1 MDIDK
6 TEFIDDFIEDMNDL
20 MSNAEISLKKLEDN
34 HSLDLINELFRVAHS
49 IKGMSASMEFKRLEM
64 LTHKIEDLMYV
75 VRDGTLEFSQDI
87 LEILQI
93 GFAFLNELFTSVK
106 LSGVED
112 CVRVTQQ
119 VGAMLDVHDP
129 ISGEYALEVSSPGW
143 DRPFFQL
150 SQMSGYIGHQVA
162 LRLIAAVENRRK
174 FQAKLITVDL
184 ENEMIQVEVEG
195 KHVLEIDSHN
205 IDKANLIYQ
214 D

>member
-1 MDIDK
+1 MKLSNKSQALYDLIAPAVAACGVDLWGIEFLPQGKRSLLRIFIDK
-6 TEFIDDFIEDMNDL
+6 PIDE
-20 MSNAEISLKKLEDN
+20 SAEPI
-34 HSLDLINELFRVAHS
+34 
-49 IKGMSASMEFKRLEM
+49 
-64 LTHKIEDLMYV
+64 
-75 VRDGTLEFSQDI
+75 
-87 LEILQI
+87 
-93 GFAFLNELFTSVK
+93 LNEEGEVEQGRGI
-106 LSGVED
+106 GVED

-174 FQAKLITVDL
+174 FQAKLLSVDL
-184 ENEMIQVEVEG
+184 ENEMIQVEVDAR
-195 KHVLEIDSHN
+195 HMLEIDSNN

>member
-1 MDIDK
+1 MKLSNKSQALYDLIAPAVAACGVDLWGIEFLPQGKRSLLRIFIDK
-6 TEFIDDFIEDMNDL
+6 PIDE
-20 MSNAEISLKKLEDN
+20 SAEP
-34 HSLDLINELFRVAHS
+34 V
-49 IKGMSASMEFKRLEM
+49 
-64 LTHKIEDLMYV
+64 
-75 VRDGTLEFSQDI
+75 
-87 LEILQI
+87 
-93 GFAFLNELFTSVK
+93 LNEDGEVEQGRGI
-106 LSGVED
+106 GVQD
-112 CVRVTQQ
+112 CVLVTQQ

-150 SQMSGYIGHQVA
+150 SQMSGYIGQQVA

>member
-1 MDIDK
+1 MKLSNKSQALYDLIAPAVAACGVDLWGIEFLPQGKRSLLRIFIDK
-6 TEFIDDFIEDMNDL
+6 PIDE
-20 MSNAEISLKKLEDN
+20 NAEP
-34 HSLDLINELFRVAHS
+34 V
-49 IKGMSASMEFKRLEM
+49 
-64 LTHKIEDLMYV
+64 
-75 VRDGTLEFSQDI
+75 
-87 LEILQI
+87 
-93 GFAFLNELFTSVK
+93 LNEEGEVEQGRGI
-106 LSGVED
+106 GVQD
-112 CVRVTQQ
+112 CVLVTQQ

-150 SQMSGYIGHQVA
+150 SQMSGYIGQQVA

>member
-1 MDIDK
+1 MKLSNKSQALYDLIAPAVAACGVDLWGIEFLPQGKRSLLRIFIDK
-6 TEFIDDFIEDMNDL
+6 PIDE
-20 MSNAEISLKKLEDN
+20 NAEP
-34 HSLDLINELFRVAHS
+34 V
-49 IKGMSASMEFKRLEM
+49 
-64 LTHKIEDLMYV
+64 
-75 VRDGTLEFSQDI
+75 
-87 LEILQI
+87 
-93 GFAFLNELFTSVK
+93 LNEEGEVEQGRGI
-106 LSGVED
+106 GVQD
-112 CVRVTQQ
+112 CVLVTQQ

-174 FQAKLITVDL
+174 FQAKLLSVDL
-184 ENEMIQVEVEG
+184 ENEMIEVEVDA
-195 KHVLEIDSHN
+195 KHMLEIDSNN

>member
-1 MDIDK
+1 MKLSNKSQALYDLIAPAVAACGVDLWGIEFLPQGKRSLLRIFIDK
-6 TEFIDDFIEDMNDL
+6 PIDE
-20 MSNAEISLKKLEDN
+20 SAEP
-34 HSLDLINELFRVAHS
+34 V
-49 IKGMSASMEFKRLEM
+49 
-64 LTHKIEDLMYV
+64 
-75 VRDGTLEFSQDI
+75 
-87 LEILQI
+87 
-93 GFAFLNELFTSVK
+93 LNEEGEVEQGRGI
-106 LSGVED
+106 GVQD
-112 CVRVTQQ
+112 CVLVTQQ

-174 FQAKLITVDL
+174 FQAKLLSVDL
-184 ENEMIQVEVEG
+184 ENEMIEVEVDA
-195 KHVLEIDSHN
+195 KHMLEIDSNN

>member
-1 MDIDK
+1 MKLSNKSQALYDLIAPAVAACGVDLWGIEFLPQGKRSLLRIFIDK
-6 TEFIDDFIEDMNDL
+6 PIDE
-20 MSNAEISLKKLEDN
+20 SAEP
-34 HSLDLINELFRVAHS
+34 V
-49 IKGMSASMEFKRLEM
+49 
-64 LTHKIEDLMYV
+64 
-75 VRDGTLEFSQDI
+75 
-87 LEILQI
+87 
-93 GFAFLNELFTSVK
+93 LNEEGEVEQGRGI
-106 LSGVED
+106 GVED

-150 SQMSGYIGHQVA
+150 SQMSGYIGQQVA

-174 FQAKLITVDL
+174 FQAKIITVDL

>member
-1 MDIDK
+1 MKLSNKSQALYDLIAPAVAACGVDLWGIEFLPQGKRSLLRIFIDK
-6 TEFIDDFIEDMNDL
+6 PIDE
-20 MSNAEISLKKLEDN
+20 SAEP
-34 HSLDLINELFRVAHS
+34 V
-49 IKGMSASMEFKRLEM
+49 
-64 LTHKIEDLMYV
+64 
-75 VRDGTLEFSQDI
+75 
-87 LEILQI
+87 
-93 GFAFLNELFTSVK
+93 LNEEGEVEQGRGI
-106 LSGVED
+106 GVED

-129 ISGEYALEVSSPGW
+129 ISGEYVLEVSSPGW

-150 SQMSGYIGHQVA
+150 SQMSGYIGQQVA

>member
-1 MDIDK
+1 MKLSNKSQALYDLIAPAVAACGVDLWGIEFLPQGKRSLLRIFIDK
-6 TEFIDDFIEDMNDL
+6 PIDE
-20 MSNAEISLKKLEDN
+20 SAEP
-34 HSLDLINELFRVAHS
+34 V
-49 IKGMSASMEFKRLEM
+49 
-64 LTHKIEDLMYV
+64 
-75 VRDGTLEFSQDI
+75 
-87 LEILQI
+87 
-93 GFAFLNELFTSVK
+93 LNEEGEVEQGRGI
-106 LSGVED
+106 GVED

-162 LRLIAAVENRRK
+162 LRLIATVENRRK
-174 FQAKLITVDL
+174 FQAKLLSVDL
-184 ENEMIQVEVEG
+184 KNEMIQVEVDAR
-195 KHVLEIDSHN
+195 HMLEIDSNN

>member
-1 MDIDK
+1 MKLSNKSQALYDLIAPAVAACGVDLWGIEFLPQGKRSLLRIFIDK
-6 TEFIDDFIEDMNDL
+6 PIDE
-20 MSNAEISLKKLEDN
+20 SAEP
-34 HSLDLINELFRVAHS
+34 V
-49 IKGMSASMEFKRLEM
+49 
-64 LTHKIEDLMYV
+64 
-75 VRDGTLEFSQDI
+75 
-87 LEILQI
+87 
-93 GFAFLNELFTSVK
+93 LNEEGEVEQGRGI
-106 LSGVED
+106 GVED

-174 FQAKLITVDL
+174 FQAKLLSVNL
-184 ENEMIQVEVEG
+184 ENEVIQVELDG
-195 KHVLEIDSHN
+195 KHVIEIDGNN